1 MYIFLKQPMIFAFS
15 QSILPVIPPILVGAV
30 SLTVTAFLLVAAVG
44 IIKRQIRLY
53 NSIRLVELKGG
64 KIRYFAFMLLIGFF
78 IFYITG
84 QMIDPA
90 APERELMTR
99 LFGMGTAHY
108 MITLSFVLLTLVVSL
123 MFMLVLA
130 LARSAVVDKGVY
142 TESAYFDWYHIH
154 DYIIDEDRGIVVLS
168 GNKDTFKTLDGTTPP
183 MRVAVNDIP
192 KLKFILNKNKNKF
205 SGTDG
210 D

>member
-1 MYIFLKQPMIFAFS
+1 MILSVS

-30 SLTVTAFLLVAAVG
+30 SIVVSAFLIFAAVG
-44 IIKRQIRLY
+44 IIKRQVRLY

-64 KIRYFAFMLLIGFF
+64 KVRYFAFMLLIGFF

-84 QMIDPA
+84 EMIDPA
-90 APERELMTR
+90 APEREFMAR
-99 LFGMGTAHY
+99 LFGMETVHY
-108 MITLSFVLLTLVVSL
+108 MLTLSFLLLVLVVSL
-123 MFMLVLA
+123 LFMLVLA

-154 DYIIDEDRGIVVLS
+154 DYIIDEDRGVVVLS

-183 MRVAVNDIP
+183 MKVAINDIP